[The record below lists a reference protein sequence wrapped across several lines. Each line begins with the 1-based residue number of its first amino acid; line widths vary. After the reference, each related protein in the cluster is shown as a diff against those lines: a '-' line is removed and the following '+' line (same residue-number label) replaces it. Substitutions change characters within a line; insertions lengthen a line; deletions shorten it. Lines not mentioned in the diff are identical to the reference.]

1 MLENLMF
8 DSVNEIKQA
17 MKPIFNHPYLN
28 VRLQQK
34 INTLGLYNTGA
45 DISCIN
51 AEVFERIPLAR
62 RQ

>member
-1 MLENLMF
+1 MF

-34 INTLGLYNTGA
+34 INCVGRA
-45 DISCIN
+45 
-51 AEVFERIPLAR
+51 A
-62 RQ
+62 